1 MQYPYVKP
9 PTSLFYFQKQKY
21 CFAAAL
27 TSEYVPFALEELAL
41 AGSFT

>member
-1 MQYPYVKP
+1 MY
-9 PTSLFYFQKQKY
+9 YFQKQKY

-27 TSEYVPFALEELAL
+27 TSEYVPFALLELED